1 MCQALKDK
9 NIYKVLNILAHAKA
23 NFNELQNIEGKKQGI
38 LHYACA
44 YSSKDIVELLVQN
57 KCSLSLLDQDHC
69 KPLDYSM
76 FGHNVLFKFFSHL
89 LNLS

>member
-1 MCQALKDK
+1 MCKALKDK
-9 NIYKVLNILAHAKA
+9 DIYRVLNIIAWAKA
-23 NFNELQNIEGKKQGI
+23 EFNQLHLIDGKKQGI

-44 YSSKDIVELLVQN
+44 YSSKEIVELLVQN

-76 FGHNVLFKFFSHL
+76 FGHNVTFL
-89 LNLS
+89 